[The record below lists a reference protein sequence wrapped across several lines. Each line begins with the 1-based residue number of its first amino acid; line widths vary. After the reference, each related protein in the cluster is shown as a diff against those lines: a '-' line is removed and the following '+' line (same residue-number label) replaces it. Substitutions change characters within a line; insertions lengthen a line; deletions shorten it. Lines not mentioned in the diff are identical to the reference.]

1 MSAQVERIALEP
13 SISVDTGAGDLQT
26 EYLLLEPRFVFSP
39 FKTIDT
45 SFDLCA
51 VRQIPAGAICCI
63 DNHTYQDRNIKR
75 VENHD
80 SGEPEFIFARRK
92 AGHIIRGLL
101 DQYRVDGMAMTGF
114 RELNSLRGLDPKI
127 PGDAELLRDIQRT
140 LLPYKLG
147 DGYEQLEFLMGRK
160 EAAEVK
166 GARYVGALDEMLA
179 ATSQGIE
186 YCQVQVEEVKGQLA
200 NASSGKAGF
209 KSRPDE
215 EDKRV
220 CDWIREPYPAIA
232 SPLQPR
238 GAAAAPFDGQAL
250 AQSIADGLA
259 RALPS
264 RDAQGVTAA
273 VEADQLSRTQCPN
286 CGEMIP
292 LIAGELPKVCRF
304 CRTSPAKILASQAKE

>member
-1 MSAQVERIALEP
+1 MSAQVERTLLEP
-13 SISVDTGAGDLQT
+13 SIAVDPGAGDLQT
-26 EYLLLEPRFVFSP
+26 EFLLLEPRFVFSP
-39 FKTIDT
+39 FKTLDT

-51 VRQIPAGAICCI
+51 IREIRAGAITCI
-63 DNHTYQDRNIKR
+63 DNYTFPDRNIKR
-75 VENHD
+75 VQNPD
-80 SGEPEFIFARRK
+80 ADEPEFVFARRK
-92 AGHIIRGLL
+92 AGHILRGLL
-101 DQYRVDGMAMTGF
+101 DQYRVDGMAITGF

-127 PGDAELLRDIQRT
+127 PGDADLLRDIQRT
-140 LLPYKLG
+140 LLPYRLA
-147 DGYEQLEFLMGRK
+147 DGYEQLEYLMGRK
-160 EAAEVK
+160 DEAEAK
-166 GARYVGALDEMLA
+166 GPRHAGALDEILA
-179 ATSQGIE
+179 ATNQAIE

-209 KSRPDE
+209 KSRPDD

-232 SPLQPR
+232 SPLQAR
-238 GAAAAPFDGQAL
+238 GPVAAPFDSQVL

-259 RALPS
+259 RVLPP
-264 RDAQGVTAA
+264 REVQTAPEDPA
-273 VEADQLSRTQCPN
+273 RTQCPN